1 MMPWSHGS
9 VSKAAPA
16 APKLGA
22 LDLNLL
28 VVFDAIMRDRSVTRA
43 GQRLNLSQ
51 PAMSHALTR
60 LRHMLKD
67 ELFVRSPNGMVPTP
81 RAEQLATPIRIAL
94 DGLQQSLE
102 PDQFEPEK
110 AVANFRIAVDN
121 YAAIVLV
128 APIAAHVAKIAP
140 GVTLEFRPSGTL
152 NLPDLLDRSELH
164 LAIGPPGAHGERFS
178 VRRLLQDQFVVVHR
192 KGHPAATAREF
203 STEKLATLPLLE
215 ISSAQF
221 GTDFVETG
229 PARSKA
235 TAKPAMRAPILSAAQ
250 ILATSDLVSVLPL
263 NVAKNMTRSH
273 QLVFRRLSRSPK
285 PIEAAMIWLRRLD
298 NQPAHAWL
306 REIVSRVTSELRT
319 T

>member
-1 MMPWSHGS
+1 LNKP
-9 VSKAAPA
+9 

-22 LDLNLL
+22 MDLNLL
-28 VVFDAIMRDRSVTRA
+28 VVFDAMMRDRSVTRA
-43 GQRLNLSQ
+43 GHRLGLSQ

-67 ELFVRSPNGMVPTP
+67 ELFVRSPTGMLPTP

-102 PDQFEPEK
+102 PVQFDPST
-110 AVANFRIAVDN
+110 AATTFRIAVDN

-128 APIAAHVAKIAP
+128 APIAAHVARIAP
-140 GVTLEFRPSGTL
+140 GVTLDFRPSGTL
-152 NLPDLLDRSELH
+152 NVPELLDRSELQ
-164 LAIGPPGAHGERFS
+164 LAIGPPGVQGERFS

-192 KGHPAATAREF
+192 KGHPAARTREF
-203 STEKLATLPLLE
+203 STEQLSTFPQLE

-221 GTDFVETG
+221 GPDFADAAPVRTKL
-229 PARSKA
+229 A
-235 TAKPAMRAPILSAAQ
+235 AKTAMRAPFLSAAQ
-250 ILATSDLVSVLPL
+250 ILAASDLVSVLPL
-263 NVAKNMTRSH
+263 NVAKNMIRSH
-273 QLVFRRLSRSPK
+273 QLVFHPLSRSPK

-306 REIVSRVTSELRT
+306 RDVINHVSHGLRSA
-319 T
+319 

>member
-1 MMPWSHGS
+1 M
-9 VSKAAPA
+9 SKTAPRLA
-16 APKLGA
+16 A

-43 GQRLNLSQ
+43 GQRLGLSQ

-67 ELFVRSPNGMVPTP
+67 ELFVRSPNGMMPTP
-81 RAEQLATPIRIAL
+81 RAEELATPIRIAL

-102 PDQFEPEK
+102 PMQFDPAK
-110 AVANFRIAVDN
+110 ATATFRIAVDN

-128 APIAAHVAKIAP
+128 APIAAHVARIAP
-140 GVTLEFRPSGTL
+140 GVRLDFRPSGTL
-152 NLPDLLDRSELH
+152 DIFEQLDRNELH
-164 LAIGPPGAHGERFS
+164 LAMGPSAAQGERFS
-178 VRRLLQDQFVVVHR
+178 RRRLLQDQFVVVHR
-192 KGHPAATAREF
+192 KGHPAAKAREF
-203 STEKLATLPLLE
+203 STEKLATLPQLE

-221 GTDFVETG
+221 GPDFAETVPG
-229 PARSKA
+229 RSKPGL
-235 TAKPAMRAPILSAAQ
+235 KPAMRAPFLSAAQ

-263 NVAKNMTRSH
+263 NVAKSMTRSH
-273 QLVFRRLSRSPK
+273 HLVFGRLSRSPK

-306 REIVSRVTSELRT
+306 RDVIGRVTSGLRD
-319 T
+319 

>member
-1 MMPWSHGS
+1 M
-9 VSKAAPA
+9 SKTAPRLA
-16 APKLGA
+16 A

-43 GQRLNLSQ
+43 GQRLGLSQ

-67 ELFVRSPNGMVPTP
+67 ELFVRSPNGMMPTP
-81 RAEQLATPIRIAL
+81 RAEELATPIRIAL

-102 PDQFEPEK
+102 PMQFDPSK
-110 AVANFRIAVDN
+110 ATATFRIAVDN

-128 APIAAHVAKIAP
+128 APIAAHVARIAP
-140 GVTLEFRPSGTL
+140 GVRLDFRPSGTL
-152 NLPDLLDRSELH
+152 DVLEQLDRSELH
-164 LAIGPPGAHGERFS
+164 LAMGPSTVQGERFS
-178 VRRLLQDQFVVVHR
+178 RKRLLQDQFVVVHR
-192 KGHPAATAREF
+192 KGHPAAKAREF
-203 STEKLATLPLLE
+203 STEKLATLPQLE

-221 GTDFVETG
+221 GPDFAETVPG
-229 PARSKA
+229 RSKPGLR
-235 TAKPAMRAPILSAAQ
+235 PAMRAPFLSAAQ

-263 NVAKNMTRSH
+263 NVAKSMTRSH
-273 QLVFRRLSRSPK
+273 HLVFGRLSRSPK

-306 REIVSRVTSELRT
+306 RDVIGRVTSGLRD
-319 T
+319 